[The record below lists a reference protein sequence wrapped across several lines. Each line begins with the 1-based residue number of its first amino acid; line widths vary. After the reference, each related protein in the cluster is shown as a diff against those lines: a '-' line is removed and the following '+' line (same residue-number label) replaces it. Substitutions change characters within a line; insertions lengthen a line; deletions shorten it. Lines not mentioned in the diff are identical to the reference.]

1 MRPTEDEEDSMP
13 PPFTVVKN
21 AALITFS
28 GEGTLF
34 RLAEP
39 VGMHYREVLFKHT
52 GLRLPRPDVFTRA
65 YQEVY
70 DEKVLSSPCFGCGE
84 ALSSRDWWWSVVWDT
99 YMEVRGGGVRE
110 QRAPA
115 SICCCAHCCISK
127 KTGVCQLVHFLN
139 IHEAAFETSPQ
150 PHFSLCPAPMKR
162 KAASRGYFFQLNGV
176 FLPQSHPVAALRVLC
191 VAAPFSRLACPRRSW
206 RR

>member
-1 MRPTEDEEDSMP
+1 MAADAAAIKLAPGGKRPSKLTPRPCFGVLVTPTQLMRPTEDEEDSMP

-99 YMEVRGGGVRE
+99 YMEVRGGVVRE
-110 QRAPA
+110 
-115 SICCCAHCCISK
+115 
-127 KTGVCQLVHFLN
+127 
-139 IHEAAFETSPQ
+139 
-150 PHFSLCPAPMKR
+150 
-162 KAASRGYFFQLNGV
+162 
-176 FLPQSHPVAALRVLC
+176 
-191 VAAPFSRLACPRRSW
+191 
-206 RR
+206 